1 MGGFRIPYSAFR
13 ILSLFFLLPESGIRN
28 PESLNNFFQFLL
40 HFIFIATFLFVYI
53 IAIIILKPF
62 RLHRK
67 RKISTVTLKLSYL
80 VYLAF
85 FLAFVYLVLFFA
97 SNDVNT
103 EENMENGTSAIY
115 YIIVLVSF
123 FIPNI
128 GIMIRRRFKNNRTL
142 YNYLVSFMNLLII
155 LALIFMM
162 SQVKWDF

>member
-1 MGGFRIPYSAFR
+1 M
-13 ILSLFFLLPESGIRN
+13 
-28 PESLNNFFQFLL
+28 NNFFQFLL

-67 RKISTVTLKLSYL
+67 RKISTISLKLSYL

-97 SNDVNT
+97 SNEVNT
-103 EENMENGTSAIY
+103 DETTENGTSVIY
-115 YIIVLVSF
+115 YVIVLISF

-128 GIMIRRRFKNNRTL
+128 GIMIRRRFKKNRGI
-142 YNYLVSFMNLLII
+142 YNYLGTFLNITII
-155 LALIFMM
+155 LALVYMM
-162 SQVKWDF
+162 SQIQWSF

>member
-1 MGGFRIPYSAFR
+1 M
-13 ILSLFFLLPESGIRN
+13 
-28 PESLNNFFQFLL
+28 NNFFQFLL

-67 RKISTVTLKLSYL
+67 RKISTISLKLSYL
-80 VYLAF
+80 IYLAF

-97 SNDVNT
+97 DNEVNT
-103 EENMENGTSAIY
+103 EENMEDGTSAIY

-128 GIMIRRRFKNNRTL
+128 GIMIRRRFKKNRGI
-142 YNYLVSFMNLLII
+142 YNYLVTALNFII
-155 LALIFMM
+155 IMALVFMM
-162 SQVKWDF
+162 SQVQWDF

>member
-1 MGGFRIPYSAFR
+1 M
-13 ILSLFFLLPESGIRN
+13 
-28 PESLNNFFQFLL
+28 NNFFQFLL

-67 RKISTVTLKLSYL
+67 RKVSTITLKLSYL

-97 SNDVNT
+97 DNEVNT

-115 YIIVLVSF
+115 YVIVPVSF

-128 GIMIRRRFKNNRTL
+128 GIMIRRRFKKSRGL
-142 YNYLVSFMNLLII
+142 YNYLVSFLNFVII
-155 LALIFMM
+155 LALVFMM
-162 SQVKWDF
+162 SQVQWDF

>member
-1 MGGFRIPYSAFR
+1 M
-13 ILSLFFLLPESGIRN
+13 
-28 PESLNNFFQFLL
+28 NNFFQFLL

-67 RKISTVTLKLSYL
+67 RKISTISLKLSYL

-97 SNDVNT
+97 DNEVNT

-128 GIMIRRRFKNNRTL
+128 GIMIRRRFNKKRGVF
-142 YNYLVSFMNLLII
+142 NYISTALNFIII
-155 LALIFMM
+155 LALVFLM
-162 SQVKWDF
+162 SRVQWDF

>member
-1 MGGFRIPYSAFR
+1 M
-13 ILSLFFLLPESGIRN
+13 
-28 PESLNNFFQFLL
+28 NNFFQFLL

-67 RKISTVTLKLSYL
+67 RKVSTISLKLSYL
-80 VYLAF
+80 IYLAF

-97 SNDVNT
+97 DNEVNT
-103 EENMENGTSAIY
+103 EENMENGTSAVY

-128 GIMIRRRFKNNRTL
+128 GIMIRRRFKKNRGY
-142 YNYLVSFMNLLII
+142 YNYLVTALNFLII
-155 LALIFMM
+155 MALVFMM
-162 SQVKWDF
+162 SQVQWDF

>member
-1 MGGFRIPYSAFR
+1 M
-13 ILSLFFLLPESGIRN
+13 
-28 PESLNNFFQFLL
+28 NNFFQFLL

-67 RKISTVTLKLSYL
+67 RKVSTISLKLSYL
-80 VYLAF
+80 IYLAF

-97 SNDVNT
+97 DNEVNT
-103 EENMENGTSAIY
+103 EENMENGTSAVY

-128 GIMIRRRFKNNRTL
+128 GIMIRRRFKKNRGI
-142 YNYLVSFMNLLII
+142 YNYLVTALNFII
-155 LALIFMM
+155 IMALVFMM
-162 SQVKWDF
+162 SQVQWNF

>member
-1 MGGFRIPYSAFR
+1 M
-13 ILSLFFLLPESGIRN
+13 
-28 PESLNNFFQFLL
+28 NNFFQFLL

-67 RKISTVTLKLSYL
+67 RKFSTITLKLSYL
-80 VYLAF
+80 IYLAF

-97 SNDVNT
+97 DNEINT
-103 EENMENGTSAIY
+103 EENMQNGTSAVY

-128 GIMIRRRFKNNRTL
+128 GIMIRRRFKQNRGT
-142 YNYLVSFMNLLII
+142 YNYLVSFLNFVII
-155 LALIFMM
+155 LALVFMM
-162 SQVKWDF
+162 SQVQWDF

>member
-1 MGGFRIPYSAFR
+1 M
-13 ILSLFFLLPESGIRN
+13 
-28 PESLNNFFQFLL
+28 NNFFQFLL

-67 RKISTVTLKLSYL
+67 RKISTITLKLSYL

-97 SNDVNT
+97 DNEVNT

-115 YIIVLVSF
+115 YVIVLVSF

-128 GIMIRRRFKNNRTL
+128 GIMIRRRFKKNRGI
-142 YNYLVSFMNLLII
+142 YNYLVSFLNFLII
-155 LALIFMM
+155 LALVFMM
-162 SQVKWDF
+162 SQVQWDF

>member
-1 MGGFRIPYSAFR
+1 M
-13 ILSLFFLLPESGIRN
+13 
-28 PESLNNFFQFLL
+28 NNFFQFLL

-67 RKISTVTLKLSYL
+67 RKVSTITLKLSYL

-97 SNDVNT
+97 DNEVNT
-103 EENMENGTSAIY
+103 EENMENGTSVIY
-115 YIIVLVSF
+115 YVIVLVSF

-128 GIMIRRRFKNNRTL
+128 GIMIRRRFKKNRGL
-142 YNYLVSFMNLLII
+142 YNYLVSFLNFVII
-155 LALIFMM
+155 LALVFMM
-162 SQVKWDF
+162 SQVQWDF